1 MNLGKEEQSVEILK
15 HIQNKHLI
23 FDGAMGTMLQK
34 SGLEIGG
41 IPDLLSLTNPK
52 LIQSI
57 HREYVEA
64 GCDCITTNT
73 FGANRLKI
81 KDTDIATLVT
91 AAVENAKAANP
102 KYVALDIGPIG
113 QLMAPLGTLSFE
125 EAYDIFKEQLVAGE
139 KAGAD
144 LVIFETFSD
153 LMELKVGILAAKENT
168 KLPVFSTMTYQ
179 DNGRTFVGVDPV
191 SSTIS
196 LQGLGVDALGVN
208 CSLGPDEL
216 IPVVETILEYA
227 TVPVMVQANA
237 GLPDMQGNYGYSSEE
252 YSERML
258 DMAKL
263 GVRVLGGCCG
273 TTPEF
278 IEKTKDKV
286 KSLKPVKT
294 SPKRVTAVCSASS
307 TVILDGGV
315 YLIGERINPTGK
327 PKLKEALKKEDYDYI
342 LNEAITQA
350 DLGADILD
358 VNVGLPEIDE
368 PKLLKKA
375 VMELQSGISQPLQI
389 DSTDAKA
396 VEEAVRVY
404 KGKPLINSVNGEEE
418 SMHAVFPIAKKYGA
432 CVLGLCL
439 DKNGI
444 PETAEGRF
452 EIAQRILDTALS
464 YGIPKE
470 DILIDCLVLT
480 ASAQQEQV
488 VTTLEAIKLV
498 KSRLG
503 LKCVLGVSNVSFGL
517 PNRPLLN
524 SVFLA
529 AAFGAGLDAPI
540 INPCSKEIM
549 DTVNAFK
556 VLNNQ
561 DKGGSDFI
569 FKYGGNTQA
578 PQSSTPS
585 DNASLDLKDVI
596 IKGLKEQ
603 AAPLVEEM
611 LKTKDAMEII
621 NGYFIPAL
629 DEVGRAYETGKI
641 FLPQLMLSAETVQ
654 NGFAVISRANTESD
668 VKREKVVVAT
678 VEGDIHDIGKNIV
691 KMLLSN
697 YGYEVIDLGK
707 DVPVEEVV
715 EAVKKYNP
723 SIVGLSALMTTTVK
737 NMQRTIDA
745 LKENNLNCKT
755 MVGGAVLNEDYAQM
769 VGADYY
775 AKDANT
781 SVKVAEKVSDE
792 E

>member
-168 KLPVFSTMTYQ
+168 KLPVFATMTYQ

-237 GLPDMQGNYGYSSEE
+237 GLPDMLGNYGYSSEE

-342 LNEAITQA
+342 LNEAITQV

-561 DKGGSDFI
+561 DKGGSEFI
-569 FKYGGNTQA
+569 AKYGGNTQV
-578 PQSSTPS
+578 PQSNTPS
-585 DNASLDLKDVI
+585 DNGSLDLKDVI

-715 EAVKKYNP
+715 EAVKKYQP

-781 SVKVAEKVSDE
+781 SVKVAEKVFDE

>member
-41 IPDLLSLTNPK
+41 IPDLLSLTNPN

-102 KYVALDIGPIG
+102 KYIALDIGPIG

-168 KLPVFSTMTYQ
+168 KLPVFATMTYQ

-286 KSLKPVKT
+286 KSLAPVKT

-307 TVILDGGV
+307 TVILDEGIH
-315 YLIGERINPTGK
+315 LIGERINPTGK

-418 SMHAVFPIAKKYGA
+418 SMKAIFPIAKKYGA

-549 DTVNAFK
+549 DAVNAFK

-569 FKYGGNTQA
+569 AKYGGSTQA

-781 SVKVAEKVSDE
+781 SVKVAEKVFDE

>member
-15 HIQNKHLI
+15 HIQNEHLI

-168 KLPVFSTMTYQ
+168 KLPVFATMTYQ

-237 GLPDMQGNYGYSSEE
+237 GLPDMQGNYRYSSEE

-418 SMHAVFPIAKKYGA
+418 SMKAIFPIAKKYGA

-569 FKYGGNTQA
+569 AKYGGSTQA

-585 DNASLDLKDVI
+585 DNGSLDLKDVI

-715 EAVKKYNP
+715 EAVKKYQP

-781 SVKVAEKVSDE
+781 SVKVAEKVFDE

>member
-1 MNLGKEEQSVEILK
+1 MDILK
-15 HIQNKHLI
+15 DIQSGYLI

-34 SGLEIGG
+34 SGLEIGE
-41 IPDLLSLTNPK
+41 IPDLLSLTNPDL
-52 LIQSI
+52 LIDI
-57 HREYVEA
+57 HRQYVNA
-64 GCDCITTNT
+64 GSQCITTNT

-81 KDTDIATLVT
+81 TDADISKLIA
-91 AAVENAKAANP
+91 AAVNNAKAAKP

-113 QLMAPLGTLSFE
+113 QLLAPLGTLSFD
-125 EAYDIFKEQLVAGE
+125 EAYDVFKEQAVAGE

-144 LVIFETFSD
+144 CIVMETFSD
-153 LMELKVGILAAKENT
+153 LLELKIAILAAKENT
-168 KLPVFSTMTYQ
+168 SLPIFATMTYQ

-191 SSTIS
+191 SATLT

-216 IPVVETILEYA
+216 LPIVESILQYA

-237 GLPDMQGNYGYSSEE
+237 GLPDLEGNYAYSSEE
-252 YSERML
+252 YANRMVQ
-258 DMAKL
+258 MAKM
-263 GVRVLGGCCG
+263 GVRILGGCCG

-278 IEKTKDKV
+278 ISQMVNK
-286 KSLKPVKT
+286 LKGIVPVTT
-294 SPKRVTAVCSASS
+294 SPKRVTAVCSDSS
-307 TVILDGGV
+307 TVILNSGIH
-315 YLIGERINPTGK
+315 LIGERINPTGK
-327 PKLKEALKKEDYDYI
+327 PKLKEALKKEDYNYI
-342 LNEAITQA
+342 LNEAVNQR
-350 DLGADILD
+350 DNGADILD

-368 PKLLKKA
+368 EKILKKT
-375 VMELQSGISQPLQI
+375 VITLQSGISLPLQI
-389 DSTDAKA
+389 DSTDIKA
-396 VEEAVRVY
+396 VEGAVRVY
-404 KGKPLINSVNGEEE
+404 KGKPLINSVNGDEE
-418 SMHAVFPIAKKYGA
+418 SMSAVFPVAKKYGA

-452 EIAQRILDTALS
+452 EIAERILKTALS

-488 VTTLEAIKLV
+488 LTTLEAIKLV
-498 KSRLG
+498 KSRLN

-517 PNRPLLN
+517 PSRPLLN

-540 INPCSKEIM
+540 VNPCSREIM

-556 VLNNQ
+556 VLNAQ
-561 DKGGSDFI
+561 DKNGSEFI
-569 FKYGGNTQA
+569 EKYGNLPPSQSEPINIA
-578 PQSSTPS
+578 PKQKTDDSGE
-585 DNASLDLKDVI
+585 NIDLKGII
-596 IKGLKEQ
+596 IKGFKDM
-603 AAPLVEEM
+603 AAPVVEEM
-611 LKTKDAMEII
+611 LKTTAPMEII
-621 NGYFIPAL
+621 NEYFIPAL
-629 DEVGRAYETGKI
+629 DEVGRLYETGKI

-654 NGFAVISRANTESD
+654 NGFEVISKKSAGAD
-668 VKREKVVVAT
+668 VKREKIVIAT

-707 DVPVEEVV
+707 DVPVDDVV
-715 EAVKKYNP
+715 AAVKKHSP
-723 SIVGLSALMTTTVK
+723 SLVGLSALMTTTVK

-745 LKENNLNCKT
+745 LKEDGLNCKT
-755 MVGGAVLNEDYAQM
+755 MVGGAVLNDDYARM

-775 AKDANT
+775 AKDANE
-781 SVKVAEKVSDE
+781 SVKVAEKIFEDK
-792 E
+792 

>member
-15 HIQNKHLI
+15 HIQNEHLI

-168 KLPVFSTMTYQ
+168 KLPVFATMTYQ

-418 SMHAVFPIAKKYGA
+418 SMKAIFPIAKKYGA

-549 DTVNAFK
+549 DAVNAFK

-569 FKYGGNTQA
+569 VKYGGNTQA

-585 DNASLDLKDVI
+585 DNGSLDLKDVI

-715 EAVKKYNP
+715 EAVKKYQP

-781 SVKVAEKVSDE
+781 SVKVAEKVFDE

>member
-1 MNLGKEEQSVEILK
+1 M
-15 HIQNKHLI
+15 
-23 FDGAMGTMLQK
+23 
-34 SGLEIGG
+34 
-41 IPDLLSLTNPK
+41 
-52 LIQSI
+52 
-57 HREYVEA
+57 
-64 GCDCITTNT
+64 
-73 FGANRLKI
+73 
-81 KDTDIATLVT
+81 
-91 AAVENAKAANP
+91 
-102 KYVALDIGPIG
+102 
-113 QLMAPLGTLSFE
+113 
-125 EAYDIFKEQLVAGE
+125 
-139 KAGAD
+139 
-144 LVIFETFSD
+144 
-153 LMELKVGILAAKENT
+153 
-168 KLPVFSTMTYQ
+168 
-179 DNGRTFVGVDPV
+179 
-191 SSTIS
+191 
-196 LQGLGVDALGVN
+196 
-208 CSLGPDEL
+208 
-216 IPVVETILEYA
+216 
-227 TVPVMVQANA
+227 
-237 GLPDMQGNYGYSSEE
+237 
-252 YSERML
+252 
-258 DMAKL
+258 
-263 GVRVLGGCCG
+263 
-273 TTPEF
+273 
-278 IEKTKDKV
+278 
-286 KSLKPVKT
+286 
-294 SPKRVTAVCSASS
+294 
-307 TVILDGGV
+307 
-315 YLIGERINPTGK
+315 IGERINPTGK

-404 KGKPLINSVNGEEE
+404 KGKSLINSVNGEEE
-418 SMHAVFPIAKKYGA
+418 SMKAIFPIAKKYGA

-529 AAFGAGLDAPI
+529 AAFGVGLDAPI

-569 FKYGGNTQA
+569 AKYGGNTPE
-578 PQSSTPS
+578 PQSTPS
-585 DNASLDLKDVI
+585 SNGSMDLKDVI

-611 LKTKDAMEII
+611 LKTRDAMEII

-629 DEVGRAYETGKI
+629 DEVGRGYETGKI

-668 VKREKVVVAT
+668 VKKEKVVVAT

-781 SVKVAEKVSDE
+781 SVKVAEKVFDE

>member
-41 IPDLLSLTNPK
+41 IPDLLSLTNPN

-102 KYVALDIGPIG
+102 KYIALDIGPIG

-168 KLPVFSTMTYQ
+168 KLPVFATMTYQ

-307 TVILDGGV
+307 TVILDEGIH
-315 YLIGERINPTGK
+315 LIGERINPTGK

-418 SMHAVFPIAKKYGA
+418 SMKAIFPIAKKYGA

-549 DTVNAFK
+549 DAVNAFK

-569 FKYGGNTQA
+569 AKYGGSTQA

-781 SVKVAEKVSDE
+781 SVKVAEKVFDE

>member
-15 HIQNKHLI
+15 HIQNEHLI

-168 KLPVFSTMTYQ
+168 KLPVFATMTYQ
-179 DNGRTFVGVDPV
+179 DNGRTFVGVDPI

-237 GLPDMQGNYGYSSEE
+237 GLPDMQGNYRYSSEE

-307 TVILDGGV
+307 TVILDEGIH
-315 YLIGERINPTGK
+315 LIGERINPTGK

-418 SMHAVFPIAKKYGA
+418 SMKAIFPIAKKYGA

-561 DKGGSDFI
+561 DKGGSEFI
-569 FKYGGNTQA
+569 AKYGGNTQV

-585 DNASLDLKDVI
+585 DNGSLDLKDVI

-654 NGFAVISRANTESD
+654 NGFEVISRANTESD
-668 VKREKVVVAT
+668 VKREKVIVAT

-715 EAVKKYNP
+715 EAVKKYQP

-781 SVKVAEKVSDE
+781 SVKVAEKVFDE

>member
-15 HIQNKHLI
+15 HIQNEHLI

-168 KLPVFSTMTYQ
+168 KLPVFATMTYQ

-216 IPVVETILEYA
+216 IPVVETILKYA

-258 DMAKL
+258 EMANM

-307 TVILDGGV
+307 TVILDEGIH
-315 YLIGERINPTGK
+315 LIGERINPTGK

-418 SMHAVFPIAKKYGA
+418 SMKAIFPIAKKYGA

-549 DTVNAFK
+549 DAVSIPVMAKCRIGHFVEAQILEAIGIDYIDESEVLSPADDKFHVDKKKFK
-556 VLNNQ
+556 VPFVCGAKDLGEALRRIAEGASMIRTKGEPGTGDVVQAVRHMRMMNQ
-561 DKGGSDFI
+561 EIRRIQNMREDELYFTAKELQVPFDLVKFVHENGKLPVVNFAAGGVATPADAALMMQLGAEGVFVGSGI
-569 FKYGGNTQA
+569 FKSGD
-578 PQSSTPS
+578 P
-585 DNASLDLKDVI
+585 
-596 IKGLKEQ
+596 
-603 AAPLVEEM
+603 
-611 LKTKDAMEII
+611 
-621 NGYFIPAL
+621 
-629 DEVGRAYETGKI
+629 
-641 FLPQLMLSAETVQ
+641 
-654 NGFAVISRANTESD
+654 
-668 VKREKVVVAT
+668 VKRAQA
-678 VEGDIHDIGKNIV
+678 IV
-691 KMLLSN
+691 KAVTN
-697 YGYEVIDLGK
+697 YNDPKILAEISEDLG
-707 DVPVEEVV
+707 
-715 EAVKKYNP
+715 EA
-723 SIVGLSALMTTTVK
+723 
-737 NMQRTIDA
+737 
-745 LKENNLNCKT
+745 
-755 MVGGAVLNEDYAQM
+755 MVGINESEIQLLM
-769 VGADYY
+769 
-775 AKDANT
+775 
-781 SVKVAEKVSDE
+781 AERGK
-792 E
+792 

>member
-168 KLPVFSTMTYQ
+168 KLPVFATMTYQ

-286 KSLKPVKT
+286 KSLEPVKT

-307 TVILDGGV
+307 TVILDEGIH
-315 YLIGERINPTGK
+315 LIGERINPTGK

-418 SMHAVFPIAKKYGA
+418 SMKAIFPIAKKYGA

-569 FKYGGNTQA
+569 AKYGGNTQA

-585 DNASLDLKDVI
+585 DNGSLDLKDVI

-621 NGYFIPAL
+621 NGCFIPAL

-715 EAVKKYNP
+715 EAVKKYQP

-781 SVKVAEKVSDE
+781 SVKVAEKVFDE

>member
-15 HIQNKHLI
+15 HIQNEHLI

-168 KLPVFSTMTYQ
+168 NLPVFATMTYQ

-191 SSTIS
+191 SATIS

-216 IPVVETILEYA
+216 ISIVGTILEYA

-237 GLPDMQGNYGYSSEE
+237 GLPDMQGNYGYSSDSYAEKIE
-252 YSERML
+252 Q
-258 DMAKL
+258 MAKM
-263 GVRVLGGCCG
+263 GVRILGGCCG

-278 IEKTKDKV
+278 IQKSKEKIKD
-286 KSLKPVKT
+286 LKPITT

-342 LNEAITQA
+342 LNEAITQT

-418 SMHAVFPIAKKYGA
+418 SMKAIFPIAKKYGA

-452 EIAQRILDTALS
+452 EIAQKILDTALS

-529 AAFGAGLDAPI
+529 AAFGVGLDAPI

-569 FKYGGNTQA
+569 AKYGGNTPE
-578 PQSSTPS
+578 PQSTPS
-585 DNASLDLKDVI
+585 SNGSMDLKDVI

-621 NGYFIPAL
+621 NNYFIPAL
-629 DEVGRAYETGKI
+629 DEVGRGYETGKI

-654 NGFAVISRANTESD
+654 NGFAVISRANTESG
-668 VKREKVVVAT
+668 VKKEKVVVAT

-745 LKENNLNCKT
+745 LKENNLDCKT

-781 SVKVAEKVSDE
+781 SVKVAEKVFDE